1 MELFSV
7 VTELRCDVPTEKIE
21 SALLEKVVDCV
32 ATDARLSVIRRLPN
46 DALATTLF
54 FPLSKRNEGASQ
66 PTNKKTNISFRKR
79 KIGKSSLT
87 IGIA

>member
-46 DALATTLF
+46 DAPS
-54 FPLSKRNEGASQ
+54 FPLSQRDEGASQ
-66 PTNKKTNISFRKR
+66 PKNKIDKYLF
-79 KIGKSSLT
+79 
-87 IGIA
+87 